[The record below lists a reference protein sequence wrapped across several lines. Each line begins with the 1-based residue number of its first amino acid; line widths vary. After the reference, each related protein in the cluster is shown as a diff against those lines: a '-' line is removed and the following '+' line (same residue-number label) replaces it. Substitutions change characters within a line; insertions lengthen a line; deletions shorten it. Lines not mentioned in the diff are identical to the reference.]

1 MHNFYIKD
9 IVSAVNGILLCGDEN
24 VEIKNLSTDSNSITD
39 NCLFIPIIG
48 ERVDAHKFIYSAM
61 DAGAAAILTSE
72 HDEFHSDIPVI
83 RVNNTVMAMQEIGKA
98 YAKTMDIPKIGITG
112 SVGKTTTKEMIA
124 KALMSGFK
132 VFKTSGNNNSQI
144 GVPNTLSK
152 ISPDD
157 EIAVIEMGMS
167 MPGEMKRLAE
177 LVSLDCAV
185 ITNIGVSHIEQLGS
199 KDGICREKFHIEDA
213 LKEDGVIFLQGDDSV
228 LIGHAHELKHKT
240 VFFGMGENND
250 YRAVN
255 EKPLNNG
262 YEFDV
267 AIKGKIIGHAV
278 LSVPGL
284 HNVKNA
290 LAAIAVADYF
300 GLEINKVLQYLE
312 EYSGVAMR
320 QQITKSCDVTVI
332 DDSYNA
338 SPDSMKAGID
348 VLETR
353 PVSGKKVAVLADML
367 ELGKDADKYHYEVG
381 EYAAGKNIDVVI
393 TYGKL
398 AKNIGLAVKNNSRIE
413 VMSFDAR
420 EDITKYLLDNLDSGD
435 AVLFKGSRGMKLNE
449 CVEAFT
455 EGRTKNVSNN

>member
-9 IVSAVNGILLCGDEN
+9 IVSAVDGILLCGDEN
-24 VEIKNLSTDSNSITD
+24 VKIENLSTDSNAITK
-39 NCLFIPIIG
+39 NCLFVPIIG
-48 ERVDAHKFIYSAM
+48 ERVDAHKFIYSAI

-72 HDEFHSDIPVI
+72 HDEFNCDIPVI

-98 YAKTMDIPKIGITG
+98 YTKTINIPKIGITG
-112 SVGKTTTKEMIA
+112 SVGKTTTKEMVS
-124 KALMSGFK
+124 KALMAERK

-152 ISPDD
+152 MSPDD

-213 LKEDGVIFLQGDDSV
+213 LKEDGVMLLQGDDPV
-228 LIGHAHELKHKT
+228 LTAHAHELKHK
-240 VFFGMGENND
+240 VIFFGMNENND
-250 YRAVN
+250 YRAIN
-255 EKPLNNG
+255 EKAVSNG
-262 YEFDV
+262 YEFDIAV
-267 AIKGKIIGHAV
+267 KGRETYHAV
-278 LSVPGL
+278 LNVPGL

-290 LAAIAVADYF
+290 LAAVAVADYF
-300 GLEINKVLQYLE
+300 NLDVNKALKSLAD
-312 EYSGVAMR
+312 YSGVAMR

-367 ELGKDADKYHYEVG
+367 ELGVDADKYHYEVG
-381 EYAAGKNIDVVI
+381 EYAAGKNIDMVI
-393 TYGKL
+393 TYGGL
-398 AKNIGLAVKNNSRIE
+398 AKNIGQAVKNNSAVE
-413 VMSFDAR
+413 VMSFDTR
-420 EDITKYLLDNLDSGD
+420 DEITKYLLDNLNSGD

-449 CVEAFT
+449 CVEAFM
-455 EGRTKNVSNN
+455 EGRIKNGSNN